1 MALPKE
7 RVLDYSTRYR
17 LTETGAEI
25 DNTVSTNGT
34 HPVTVELYD
43 GTTRVA
49 ESSGITGTLVVKNA
63 KLWNVH
69 AAYLY
74 DLVIRIHEGS
84 AVVDEY
90 LDRIGIRTF
99 EIRHGRFLLNG
110 SPVYLRGFGRHEDA
124 DIRGRG
130 LDLPTVKRDFELMK
144 WIGANC
150 FRTSHY
156 PYAEEIYQMADE
168 EGFLIIDEVPAVGF
182 MQSTAN
188 FLAANQGNGRQQ
200 GFLRRRPR
208 LRCSRTTRQP

>member
-1 MALPKE
+1 M
-7 RVLDYSTRYR
+7 
-17 LTETGAEI
+17 
-25 DNTVSTNGT
+25 
-34 HPVTVELYD
+34 
-43 GTTRVA
+43 
-49 ESSGITGTLVVKNA
+49 
-63 KLWNVH
+63 
-69 AAYLY
+69 
-74 DLVIRIHEGS
+74 
-84 AVVDEY
+84 VDEY

-168 EGFLIIDEVPAVGF
+168 EASLSLTKSPPWALCRAQPTSWPPIRA
-182 MQSTAN
+182 TAGSR
-188 FLAANQGNGRQQ
+188 A
-200 GFLRRRPR
+200 FLRRRPR